1 MKKFVATTTSAVV
14 AIVLVG
20 VGSMSALAGT
30 AAAAP
35 GPTTTKVCAQLAVQA
50 NNILTPMAN
59 AVSADTAAQSALHAA
74 QTALT
79 ADLATFVASIVPVI
93 HDLDASITNPT
104 HMNAFNTAENNF
116 VTDFVN
122 VSNDQV
128 TAFNTGKTLS
138 QLQMQQSTISQLQ
151 SALCG

>member
-1 MKKFVATTTSAVV
+1 MKKFVTTTTSAIV
-14 AIVLVG
+14 AFMLVG

-35 GPTTTKVCAQLAVQA
+35 GPTTVKVCSQLAVQA

-59 AVSADTAAQSALHAA
+59 AISADNAAQSALHAA

-79 ADLATFVASIVPVI
+79 ADLVTFVAAIVPVI
-93 HDLDASITNPT
+93 HDLDANITNPT
-104 HMNAFNTAENNF
+104 HTNAFNTAENNF

-138 QLQMQQSTISQLQ
+138 QLQLQQSTISQLL
-151 SALCG
+151 SALCV